1 VTLMKAGVLGV
12 IQDHSKGTYH
22 IGEVSQGVIFC
33 HCSSAVMLHVEVGG
47 NAAVAG
53 GYCCCADDHI

>member
-1 VTLMKAGVLGV
+1 VLSV

-22 IGEVSQGVIFC
+22 IGEVSQGVTFC
-33 HCSSAVMLHVEVGG
+33 RCSPAILLHVEVGG

-53 GYCCCADDHI
+53 GHCCCADDHV